1 MYKPLGVKLVL
12 VILFKYKKVDLT
24 TCLSTK
30 VYKYSLATW
39 QNRPDLLLKKWTIN

>member
-12 VILFKYKKVDLT
+12 VILFKYKNVDLT
-24 TCLSTK
+24 ICLSTK

-39 QNRPDLLLKKWTIN
+39 QNRPDFFIKKVDN